1 MSGLPGPSVGRV
13 MEVIAAGR
21 ARALEGRGVN
31 ASYRVADGG
40 RQLSV
45 KVHCPERSTDTE
57 LRRVTAVDAALRG
70 CAWYPPVIGLGL
82 HPGERPRMVVIR
94 PFVPGAASEDA
105 REHVAALAGVLSA
118 LAAGADRLAVAEDTV
133 GDYASPW
140 LSDGQQERAL
150 VEPFLTGHRVGLAR
164 AVDAHLG
171 QLSDSAARLTH
182 TDALVVHHGDLHG
195 RNLIRGDGEGD
206 GDGDGD
212 QGPLTVIDWDETGF
226 SRRPADAA
234 KALWLTC
241 RRGRGDFVL
250 DGAAVRRFL
259 EHLRTAPGL
268 PYADAADLAR
278 LGALWFL
285 PRREH
290 LLLLGERGASLVP
303 WYLDWVARFWARLPG
318 NLELVTEVAAAAG
331 RRHRP

>member
-13 MEVIAAGR
+13 VEVIAAGG
-21 ARALEGRGVN
+21 AEALEGRGVN
-31 ASYRVADGG
+31 ASYRVTDGG

-45 KVHCPERSTDTE
+45 KVHCAERSSGAE
-57 LRRVTAVDAALRG
+57 LRRVAAVDAALRG

-82 HPGERPRMVVIR
+82 HAGERPRMVVIR
-94 PFVPGAASEDA
+94 PFVPGAASQDA
-105 REHVAALAGVLSA
+105 REHVAPLVGVLGA
-118 LAAGADRLAVAEDTV
+118 LAARAEGLAVAEDTV

-140 LSDGQQERAL
+140 LAAGQHERDLAA
-150 VEPFLTGHRVGLAR
+150 PFLTGRWAGLAR
-164 AVDAHLG
+164 AVDVSLG
-171 QLSDSAARLTH
+171 QLVDSAARLTR

-195 RNLIRGDGEGD
+195 RNLIRGE
-206 GDGDGD
+206 GDGD

-259 EHLRTAPGL
+259 DHLHTGPGL
-268 PYADAADLAR
+268 PHADAADLAR

-285 PRREH
+285 PREEH
-290 LLLLGERGASLVP
+290 LRLLGERDADFVP

-318 NLELVTEVAAAAG
+318 NLELVAEVAAAAG